1 MTWPAQAKLQSV
13 VRVALLIS
21 TAPAAL
27 EAAAMDCV
35 TVVTAYSGTTEVACP
50 ANYIAVSASCDGG
63 VGTIIV
69 DKSAPPPPL
78 TDKRVWYLTPN
89 ASRATGL
96 HCELPAQ
103 SQAQLRCCR

>member
-1 MTWPAQAKLQSV
+1 MTSFTQSK
-13 VRVALLIS
+13 VRSVCRIGVLLFATFVTFEASAL
-21 TAPAAL
+21 
-27 EAAAMDCV
+27 DCV
-35 TVVTAYSGTTEVACP
+35 MVVSVYSGTTELACP
-50 ANYIAVSASCDGG
+50 ANYVAVSGSCDGG
-63 VGTIIV
+63 VGVVIV

-78 TDKRVWYLTPN
+78 TDKRVWYLTPD

>member
-1 MTWPAQAKLQSV
+1 MTWLTQAKLQSV
-13 VRVALLIS
+13 GRIALSIS
-21 TAPAAL
+21 TALASVEAL
-27 EAAAMDCV
+27 AMDCV
-35 TVVTAYSGTTEVACP
+35 TVVSAYSGTTELACP
-50 ANYIAVSASCDGG
+50 ANYVAVSGSCDGG
-63 VGTIIV
+63 VGIVIV